1 MPVSDA
7 YDVVVIG
14 AGAGGMTAA
23 AVAAAEGLSVL
34 LIEKTEFVGGTTA
47 WSGGMVWIP
56 ANARMK
62 QAGIDDS
69 LSDAASYLAS
79 TVPEPENADLRDT
92 FLTRGPEAIEYLEA
106 NTEVRLQPVKTY
118 PDYYPEKPG
127 ATAGGRVLEPVS
139 FDGAQLGVNFRR
151 LRPPLPEF
159 TVFGGMMVNRLD
171 IPHLRK
177 FGRSFRS
184 TLRTLHL
191 VSQYALQRLRAP
203 RGTTLHLGNAL
214 SARLYA
220 SLLGRNVDV
229 LFGNGRRAAVDRRRC
244 HQGCADQGFGRQP
257 ADRRTQGRRA
267 GDRRILPRCTASRA
281 VLSRWS
287 GYRFPPTAPAGTGDG
302 LHVAMEAGA
311 ELNARV
317 ATPAYWVPAS
327 CFRRADGSQGVF
339 PHTVTDRAKP
349 GVIAV
354 NASGRRFVNEAL
366 SYHEFVLAMLR
377 DGNDATSRSFYLVC
391 DRRFLWTYGL
401 GRIQPFT
408 VHVRRYV
415 ESGELIEASGI
426 DALADAIGVERAALA
441 TTVWPIT
448 TPMRGSGLDPE
459 FGRGTT
465 IYQRH
470 LGDAGHKPNPCV
482 APIEQAP
489 FYALRIYPADLGTA
503 IGLRTDC
510 HARVLRKDGT
520 VMSGLYACGND
531 MGSIMNGNYPGP
543 GITLGPALT
552 FGYIAGRH
560 LAQERGHK
568 HEKRQRRLRRQYL
581 FLHFRRQRSRYR
593 GTARGPGLW
602 RGRADVLSRPSL
614 AGRA

>member
-1 MPVSDA
+1 MTDAAPGMMSVSDA

-56 ANARMK
+56 VNAKIR
-62 QAGIDDS
+62 QAGMDDS
-69 LSDAASYLAS
+69 LSDAADYLAS
-79 TVPEPENADLRDT
+79 TVPEIENADLRDT
-92 FLTRGPEAIEYLEA
+92 FLSRGPEAVEYLEA
-106 NTEVRLQPVKTY
+106 NTEVRLQPVKMY
-118 PDYYPEKPG
+118 PDYYPDRPG
-127 ATAGGRVLEPVS
+127 ATAGGRVLEPVT
-139 FDGAQLGVNFRR
+139 FDGARLGANFKR

-171 IPHLRK
+171 IPHLRT

-184 TLRTLHL
+184 TLRSIRL
-191 VSQYALQRLRAP
+191 VSEYALQRLRAP

-214 SARLYA
+214 AARLYA
-220 SLLGRNVDV
+220 SLLGRNTDI
-229 LFGNGRRAAVDRRRC
+229 LFGMSVEGLLIEGDAVRGVRIVGSSGVRPIVARKGVVLATGGFSYDAGLRERFFPGGGGSVSAA
-244 HQGCADQGFGRQP
+244 
-257 ADRRTQGRRA
+257 
-267 GDRRILPRCTASRA
+267 S
-281 VLSRWS
+281 
-287 GYRFPPTAPAGTGDG
+287 PAGTGDG
-302 LHVAMEAGA
+302 L
-311 ELNARV
+311 RV
-317 ATPAYWVPAS
+317 AVGLGASMGTNVANAAYWVPAS
-327 CFRRADGSQGVF
+327 LFQRADGSQGVF

-354 NASGRRFVNEAL
+354 NASGKRFVNEAL
-366 SYHEFVLAMLR
+366 SYHEFVRAMLR
-377 DGNDATSRSFYLVC
+377 DGNDTASRSFYLVC
-391 DRRFLWTYGL
+391 DRHFLWSYGL

-408 VHVRRYV
+408 WRIRPYV
-415 ESGELIEASGI
+415 KNGELIEAPSI
-426 DALADAIGVERAALA
+426 DELAGAIGVERSALS
-441 TTVWPIT
+441 TTLDNYNAHA
-448 TPMRGSGLDPE
+448 RLGHDPE
-459 FGRGTT
+459 FGRGTS

-470 LGDAGHKPNPCV
+470 LGDAGHAPNPCV

-503 IGLRTDC
+503 IGLRTDN

-520 VMSGLYACGND
+520 AIVGLYACGND

-560 LAQERGHK
+560 LAQADSDARAQQRG
-568 HEKRQRRLRRQYL
+568 Q
-581 FLHFRRQRSRYR
+581 
-593 GTARGPGLW
+593 A
-602 RGRADVLSRPSL
+602 
-614 AGRA
+614 

>member
-1 MPVSDA
+1 MPASDA
-7 YDVVVIG
+7 YDVIVIG

-23 AVAAAEGLSVL
+23 AVAAAEGLRVL
-34 LIEKTEFVGGTTA
+34 VVEKTEFVGGTTA

-56 ANARMK
+56 VNAKMK
-62 QAGIDDS
+62 QAGLEDS
-69 LSDAASYLAS
+69 PSAATSYLAG
-79 TVPEPENADLRDT
+79 TVPETENADLREA
-92 FLTRGPEAIEYLEA
+92 FLARGPEAVEYLEA
-106 NTEVRLQPVKTY
+106 HTEVRLQPVKTY

-139 FDGAQLGVNFRR
+139 FDGARLGANFGR

-159 TVFGGMMVNRLD
+159 TVLGGMMVNRLD

-177 FGRSFRS
+177 IGRSLRS
-184 TLRTLHL
+184 TLRALRL

-214 SARLYA
+214 AARLYA
-220 SLLGRNVDV
+220 SLLARGVDV
-229 LFGNGRRAAVDRRRC
+229 LFGADVQGLLIEGDAVGGVRIKVS
-244 HQGCADQGFGRQP
+244 
-257 ADRRTQGRRA
+257 A
-267 GDRRILPRCTASRA
+267 GILPIAARNGV
-281 VLSRWS
+281 VLATGGFSHDRQL
-287 GYRFPPTAPAGTGDG
+287 REQFFPAGAGPVSAAAPAGTGDG
-302 LHVAMEAGA
+302 LHIATAAGA
-311 ELNARV
+311 DINTRV
-317 ATPAYWVPAS
+317 ASPAYWVPAS
-327 CFRRADGSQGVF
+327 LFRRADGSQGVF

-354 NASGRRFVNEAL
+354 NAAGRRFVNEAL

-377 DGNDATSRSFYLVC
+377 DGNDAAKRSFYLVC
-391 DRRFLWTYGL
+391 DRHFLWTYGL

-408 VHVRRYV
+408 VHLKRYV
-415 ESGELIEASGI
+415 EDGELIEARSI
-426 DALADAIGVERAALA
+426 DALADAIGVETSALA
-441 TTVWPIT
+441 TTVANYNAQA
-448 TPMRGSGLDPE
+448 RAGLDPE
-459 FGRGTT
+459 FGRGST

-470 LGDAGHKPNPCV
+470 LGDAGHSPNPCV

-503 IGLRTDC
+503 IGLKTDR

-560 LAQERGHK
+560 LAEAGTAPRA
-568 HEKRQRRLRRQYL
+568 EQRRQ
-581 FLHFRRQRSRYR
+581 
-593 GTARGPGLW
+593 A
-602 RGRADVLSRPSL
+602 
-614 AGRA
+614 

>member
-1 MPVSDA
+1 MSASDA

-34 LIEKTEFVGGTTA
+34 LIEKTEFIGGTTA

-56 ANARMK
+56 ANAGMK
-62 QAGIDDS
+62 QAGLDDS
-69 LSDAASYLAS
+69 LSDAAKYLAA
-79 TVPEPENADLRDT
+79 TVPENENADLREI
-92 FLTRGPEAIEYLEA
+92 FLARGPEAVEYLEA

-118 PDYYPEKPG
+118 PDYYPDKPG
-127 ATAGGRVLEPVS
+127 ATAGGRVLEPVT
-139 FDGAQLGVNFRR
+139 FDGAGLGANFKR

-159 TVFGGMMVNRLD
+159 TIFGGMMVNRLD

-184 TLRTLHL
+184 TVRAMRL
-191 VSQYALQRLRAP
+191 VSQYAQQRLGAS

-214 SARLYA
+214 AARLYA
-220 SLLGRNVDV
+220 SLLARNVDI
-229 LFGNGRRAAVDRRRC
+229 LFGTRVEGLLVEGSAVKGVIIAGSSGTRPVVARNGVVLAS
-244 HQGCADQGFGRQP
+244 GGFSH
-257 ADRRTQGRRA
+257 DA
-267 GDRRILPRCTASRA
+267 GFRE
-281 VLSRWS
+281 
-287 GYRFPPTAPAGTGDG
+287 RFFPNGAGFVSATAPAGTGDG
-302 LHVAMEAGA
+302 LRLAMAVGASIGTHVA
-311 ELNARV
+311 N
-317 ATPAYWVPAS
+317 PAYWVPAS
-327 CFRRADGSQGVF
+327 LFRRSDGSHGVF

-354 NASGRRFVNEAL
+354 NSSGRRFVNEAL

-377 DGNDATSRSFYLVC
+377 DGNDATDREFYLIC
-391 DRRFLWTYGL
+391 DRHFLWSYGL
-401 GRIQPFT
+401 GRVQPFT
-408 VHVRRYV
+408 WHVGRYV
-415 ESGELIEASGI
+415 RSGELIEAPGI
-426 DALADAIGVERAALA
+426 DELAAKLGIEKSALSA
-441 TTVWPIT
+441 TLGRYNVHAR
-448 TPMRGSGLDPE
+448 MGLDPE

-470 LGDAGHKPNPCV
+470 LGDIDHSPNPCV
-482 APIEQAP
+482 APIERAP

-510 HARVLRKDGT
+510 DARVLGEDGT
-520 VMSGLYACGND
+520 AIPGLYACGND

-560 LAQERGHK
+560 LTKSGNQAFKPALASAQQVMK
-568 HEKRQRRLRRQYL
+568 
-581 FLHFRRQRSRYR
+581 
-593 GTARGPGLW
+593 
-602 RGRADVLSRPSL
+602 
-614 AGRA
+614 

>member
-1 MPVSDA
+1 MSASDA
-7 YDVVVIG
+7 YDVIVIG

-56 ANARMK
+56 VNAKMK

-69 LSDAASYLAS
+69 LSDAAAYLAS
-79 TVPEPENADLRDT
+79 TIPDTENADLRDA
-92 FLTRGPEAIEYLEA
+92 FLARGPEAVDYLEA
-106 NTEVRLQPVKTY
+106 NTEVRLQPVKVY

-139 FDGAQLGVNFRR
+139 FVGARLGANFRR

-159 TVFGGMMVNRLD
+159 TLFGGMMVNRLD

-177 FGRSFRS
+177 FGRSVRS
-184 TLRTLHL
+184 TLRVLRL

-214 SARLYA
+214 AARLYA
-220 SLLGRNVDV
+220 SLLTRNVDTLFATTVESLMVEDDAVRGVRIKDASGGRPIVARKGVV
-229 LFGNGRRAAVDRRRC
+229 LATG
-244 HQGCADQGFGRQP
+244 GFSHDARLRGQFFP
-257 ADRRTQGRRA
+257 SGA
-267 GDRRILPRCTASRA
+267 GAISAT
-281 VLSRWS
+281 V
-287 GYRFPPTAPAGTGDG
+287 PAGTGDG
-302 LHVAMEAGA
+302 LRVALAAGA
-311 ELNARV
+311 SFNTRV

-327 CFRRADGSQGVF
+327 LFKRADGSQGVF

-354 NASGRRFVNEAL
+354 NESGKRFVNEAL

-377 DGNDATSRSFYLVC
+377 DGNDAANRSFYLVC
-391 DRRFLWTYGL
+391 DRHFLWTYGL
-401 GRIQPFT
+401 GRIRPFT
-408 VHVRRYV
+408 VQLKRYL
-415 ESGELIEASGI
+415 ESGELIEASSI
-426 DALADAIGVERAALA
+426 DALADAIGLEKSALVTTLENYNANARA
-441 TTVWPIT
+441 
-448 TPMRGSGLDPE
+448 GLDPE
-459 FGRGTT
+459 FGRGGT

-470 LGDAGHKPNPCV
+470 LGDASHSPNPCV
-482 APIEQAP
+482 APIEQVP

-503 IGLRTDC
+503 IGLKTDRD
-510 HARVLRKDGT
+510 ARILSKDGT
-520 VMSGLYACGND
+520 VIAGLYACGND

-560 LAQERGHK
+560 LAQERG
-568 HEKRQRRLRRQYL
+568 
-581 FLHFRRQRSRYR
+581 
-593 GTARGPGLW
+593 P
-602 RGRADVLSRPSL
+602 P
-614 AGRA
+614 

>member
-1 MPVSDA
+1 MTAVSEA

-34 LIEKTEFVGGTTA
+34 LIEKTEFIGGTTA

-56 ANARMK
+56 VNAKMK
-62 QAGIDDS
+62 HAGIDDS
-69 LSDAASYLAS
+69 LSNAADYLAG
-79 TVPEPENADLRDT
+79 TVPGIENADLRAA
-92 FLTRGPEAIEYLEA
+92 FLANGPEAVEYLEA

-139 FDGAQLGVNFRR
+139 FDGARLGVNFER

-159 TVFGGMMVNRLD
+159 LLFGGMMVNRLD

-184 TLRTLHL
+184 TLRSMGL

-203 RGTTLHLGNAL
+203 RGTTLHQGNAL
-214 SARLYA
+214 AARLYA
-220 SLLGRNVDV
+220 SLLARNIDIWFGTSVEHLLVEDDAVRGVGIADSSGSRPIVARKGVVLATGGFSHDQNFRGRY
-229 LFGNGRRAAVDRRRC
+229 FPSAAGAVS
-244 HQGCADQGFGRQP
+244 A
-257 ADRRTQGRRA
+257 
-267 GDRRILPRCTASRA
+267 AS
-281 VLSRWS
+281 
-287 GYRFPPTAPAGTGDG
+287 PAGTGDG
-302 LHVAMEAGA
+302 LRIAIAAGA
-311 ELNARV
+311 SVGTAV
-317 ATPAYWVPAS
+317 ASPAYWVPAS
-327 CFRRADGSQGVF
+327 RFQRADGSAGVF

-354 NASGRRFVNEAL
+354 NRYGKRFVNEAL

-377 DGNDATSRSFYLVC
+377 DGNNAAVRSFYLVC

-401 GRIQPFT
+401 GRIRPFT
-408 VHVRRYV
+408 LHLGRYIK
-415 ESGELIEASGI
+415 SGELIEAPSI
-426 DALADAIGVERAALA
+426 DALAVSIGVEKSALS
-441 TTVWPIT
+441 TTVDKYNAHA
-448 TPMRGSGLDPE
+448 RVGLDPE
-459 FGRGTT
+459 FGRGTS

-470 LGDAGHKPNPCV
+470 LGDAGHSPNPCV
-482 APIEQAP
+482 APIERAP

-503 IGLRTDC
+503 IGLQTDC
-510 HARVLRKDGT
+510 HARVLRNNGS
-520 VMSGLYACGND
+520 VIAGLYACGND

-560 LAQERGHK
+560 LAQVDCEARAQEREQDPERGQ
-568 HEKRQRRLRRQYL
+568 E
-581 FLHFRRQRSRYR
+581 
-593 GTARGPGLW
+593 
-602 RGRADVLSRPSL
+602 
-614 AGRA
+614 

>member
-1 MPVSDA
+1 MSDSDA

-34 LIEKTEFVGGTTA
+34 LIEKTEFVGGTTS
-47 WSGGMVWIP
+47 WSGGMIWIP
-56 ANARMK
+56 GNAKMK
-62 QAGIDDS
+62 QAGLPDS

-79 TVPEPENADLRDT
+79 TVPEAENADLRET
-92 FLTRGPEAIEYLEA
+92 FLSRGPEAVEYLEA
-106 NTEVRLQPVKTY
+106 NTEVRLQPVKVY

-139 FDGAQLGVNFRR
+139 FDGARLGENFRR

-184 TLRTLHL
+184 TLRSLRL
-191 VSQYALQRLRAP
+191 ISQYVLQRLRAP
-203 RGTTLHLGNAL
+203 RGTALHLGNAL
-214 SARLYA
+214 AARLYA
-220 SLLGRNVDV
+220 SLLARNVEVRFGTNVEGLLIESDAIRGVRIVSPSGVRPIMARKGVV
-229 LFGNGRRAAVDRRRC
+229 LATG
-244 HQGCADQGFGRQP
+244 GFSHDAKLHEQLFPG
-257 ADRRTQGRRA
+257 GA
-267 GDRRILPRCTASRA
+267 GLVSATS
-281 VLSRWS
+281 
-287 GYRFPPTAPAGTGDG
+287 PAGTGDG
-302 LHVAMEAGA
+302 LHVAIAAGA
-311 ELNARV
+311 SMNTRV
-317 ATPAYWVPAS
+317 ASPAYWVPAS
-327 CFRRADGSQGVF
+327 LFRRADGSQGVF

-354 NASGRRFVNEAL
+354 NSSGKRFVNEAL

-377 DGNDATSRSFYLVC
+377 DGNDTASRSFYLVC
-391 DRRFLWTYGL
+391 DRRFIWTYGL
-401 GRIQPFT
+401 GRIRPFT
-408 VHVRRYV
+408 VRLKRYV
-415 ESGELIEASGI
+415 RSGELIEASSI
-426 DALADAIGVERAALA
+426 AVLADSIGVEKSTLSA
-441 TTVWPIT
+441 TLENYNAHART
-448 TPMRGSGLDPE
+448 GLDPE
-459 FGRGTT
+459 FGRGAT

-470 LGDAGHKPNPCV
+470 LGDAGHRPNPCV

-503 IGLRTDC
+503 IGLKTDC
-510 HARVLRKDGT
+510 HTRVLRKDGT

-560 LAQERGHK
+560 LAQTGSEARSRG
-568 HEKRQRRLRRQYL
+568 RRQ
-581 FLHFRRQRSRYR
+581 
-593 GTARGPGLW
+593 A
-602 RGRADVLSRPSL
+602 
-614 AGRA
+614 